1 MRVAIAAGS
10 TRCRKNFRPLRLN
23 ANRVDIWRCYP
34 NSIER
39 GQICNYVAALSRS
52 DLARYRK
59 LRHAERRQHFLVGR
73 SLIRHAL
80 SQYANVPASS
90 WRFVSN
96 EHGRPA
102 IDWPRT
108 CRNIHF
114 NLSHTSGLIAVAV
127 GAIPEIGIDVENV
140 DRPVEISDI
149 AEMVFTSRELN
160 RISRCSRQD
169 REAFFEL
176 WTLKEAYIKA
186 RGTGFS
192 LSPQKFEL
200 ANDNGRISLQ
210 CRADCEPT
218 PERWQFHTFKS
229 RNLQLAIAVG
239 SRSVTQIR
247 HLEWQPNS
255 QADFIERP

>member
-1 MRVAIAAGS
+1 MRVAIAAGG
-10 TRCRKNFRPLRLN
+10 TRHGKNFRPLRLD

-39 GQICNYVAALSRS
+39 GQIRNYVAALSRS

-59 LRHAERRQHFLVGR
+59 MRSAERRQHFLVGR

-102 IDWPRT
+102 VDWPRT

-114 NLSHTSGLIAVAV
+114 NLSHTPGLIAMAV
-127 GAIPEIGIDVENV
+127 SLIPEIGIDVENV

-149 AEMVFTSRELN
+149 AEMVFTSRELH
-160 RISRCSRQD
+160 RLSRRSHQE

-210 CRADCEPT
+210 CRADCEPI
-218 PERWQFHTFKS
+218 PERWQFNTFKN

-247 HLEWQPNS
+247 HLEWKPNS
-255 QADFIERP
+255 RAGLIKHP